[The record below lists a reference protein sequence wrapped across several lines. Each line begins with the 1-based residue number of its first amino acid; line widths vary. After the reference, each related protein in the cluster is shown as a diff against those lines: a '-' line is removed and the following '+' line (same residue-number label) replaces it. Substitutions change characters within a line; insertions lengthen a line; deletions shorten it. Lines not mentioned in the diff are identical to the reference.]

1 MKSTITGD
9 IVKSKTVKDPEI
21 WSVPLKKLL
30 STFGESPREWEIYRG
45 DSFQLEVITE
55 EVLRIAIL
63 IKSVIKQTDAKKLD
77 VRIAIGIGEDS
88 KRADRVS
95 ESMGDPFVFSGE
107 LLDDLKKE
115 NIHLGLKSPWKHFDE
130 EFNMMFKLALVIMNS
145 WTKNTAE
152 VVELLFKHSGITQVE
167 IAKILGL
174 AQSTVND
181 RIKRG
186 SVYEIIEL
194 EQYFRKRVKSA
205 INPNTL
211 Y

>member
-9 IVKSKTVKDPEI
+9 IVQSKTVKDSEK
-21 WSVPLKKLL
+21 WSVPLKNLL

-45 DSFQLEVITE
+45 DSFQLEVSTV

-63 IKSVIKQTDAKKLD
+63 IKSVIKQADAKKLD
-77 VRIAIGIGEDS
+77 VRIAIGIGENS

-95 ESMGDPFVFSGE
+95 ESMGEAFVFSGE
-107 LLDDLKKE
+107 LLDELKSE
-115 NIHLGLKSPWKHFDE
+115 NVHLGLKSPWKHFDE

-152 VVELLFKHSGITQVE
+152 VVELLFNMPGITQVE
-167 IAKILGL
+167 IAKQLGL

-194 EQYFRKRVKSA
+194 EQYFRKRVESMIK
-205 INPNTL
+205 PNTT